1 MTLYAYSTAKKFGSQ
16 SKKTSLTKNCIK
28 KFCKDTGVRFTKVK
42 YKTHV
47 GTLKVDFSSL
57 RSFPP
62 ANFANSTKTSLS
74 TFALVV

>member
-57 RSFPP
+57 RSFDI
-62 ANFANSTKTSLS
+62 NDNKFQFIDREDL
-74 TFALVV
+74 